1 MLQLVRIF
9 SKHVQWLHDLEAQTN
24 RNTLVEHSGT
34 EEVIYQAFSVYIN
47 SGFLWL
53 HVHVL
58 RTHFQLECIVCAA
71 EFVFWLSHT
80 PKECNSCTA
89 GVLIIPPC
97 RQIAIL
103 HRAEEKGK
111 KKVA

>member
-1 MLQLVRIF
+1 M
-9 SKHVQWLHDLEAQTN
+9 
-24 RNTLVEHSGT
+24 
-34 EEVIYQAFSVYIN
+34 
-47 SGFLWL
+47 
-53 HVHVL
+53 
-58 RTHFQLECIVCAA
+58 CAA
-71 EFVFWLSHT
+71 EFFFFWLSHT